1 MKGIIGK
8 KVGMT
13 QLFDESGAVVP
24 VTVIEAGPCYVTQV
38 KTVDVDGYN
47 AIQLGFEEVAERK
60 LTKGQK
66 GHLQKA
72 GTPTVRRLR
81 EMRSDDGDT
90 QFGPSSFNL
99 GDVIK
104 ADIFQDGEIVDVVG
118 ISKGKGFAGAVKRYH
133 FAGGPKTH
141 GQSDRHRA
149 PGSRGAGTTPGHTW
163 PGAKGPGQMGNEQV
177 TVQNLKIALVD
188 AERNLIAIRG
198 AVPGPRG
205 GLVLVRASKKGKK
218 KA

>member
-13 QLFDESGAVVP
+13 QLFDERGVVVP

-38 KTVDVDGYN
+38 KTVETDGYS
-47 AIQLGFEEVAERK
+47 AVQLGFEEVAERK

-66 GHLQKA
+66 GHVQKA
-72 GTPTVRRLR
+72 GTPNVRRLR
-81 EMRSDDGDT
+81 EMRADDGDI
-90 QFGPSSFNL
+90 QYNL

-104 ADIFQDGEIVDVVG
+104 ADIFQDGEMVDVVG
-118 ISKGKGFAGAVKRYH
+118 ISKGKGFAGAVKRH
-133 FAGGPKTH
+133 NFAGGPKTH

-149 PGSRGAGTTPGHTW
+149 PGSRGAGTTPGHTY
-163 PGAKGPGQMGNEQV
+163 PGLRGPGHMGDEQV

-205 GLVLVRASKKGKK
+205 GLVLVRAAKKGKK
-218 KA
+218 A

>member
-13 QLFDESGAVVP
+13 QLFDASGAVVP
-24 VTVIEAGPCYVTQV
+24 VTVIEAGPCYVLQV
-38 KTVDVDGYN
+38 KTVEIDGYN

-66 GHLQKA
+66 GHIQKA

-81 EMRSDDGDT
+81 EVRSDDGDT
-90 QFGPSSFNL
+90 QYNL

-104 ADIFQDGEIVDVVG
+104 ADIFQDGEIVDVTG
-118 ISKGKGFAGAVKRYH
+118 ISKGKGFAGAVKRHH

-149 PGSRGAGTTPGHTW
+149 PGSRGSGTTPGHTSR
-163 PGAKGPGQMGNEQV
+163 GLRGPGHMGDDQV

-205 GLVLVRASKKGKK
+205 GLVLVRAAKRAKKSQLR
-218 KA
+218 

>member
-38 KTVDVDGYN
+38 KTVETDGYN

-60 LTKGQK
+60 LTKGEK

-72 GTPTVRRLR
+72 GAPTMRRLR
-81 EMRSDDGDT
+81 EMSFDDVT
-90 QFGPSSFNL
+90 QYNL

-104 ADIFQDGEIVDVVG
+104 ADIFQDGEIVDVIG
-118 ISKGKGFAGAVKRYH
+118 ISKGKGFAGAVKRH
-133 FAGGPKTH
+133 GFAGGPKTH

-149 PGSRGAGTTPGHTW
+149 TGSRGAGTTPGHTW
-163 PGAKGPGQMGNEQV
+163 PGSRAPGQMGNDQV

-205 GLVLVRASKKGKK
+205 GLVLVRAAKKGKK
-218 KA
+218 A

>member
-38 KTVDVDGYN
+38 KTVETDGYN

-60 LTKGQK
+60 ITKGEK

-81 EMRSDDGDT
+81 EMRSDDAT
-90 QFGPSSFNL
+90 QYNL

-118 ISKGKGFAGAVKRYH
+118 ISKGKGFAGAVKRH
-133 FAGGPKTH
+133 GFGGGPKTH

-149 PGSRGAGTTPGHTW
+149 TGSRGAGTTPGHTW
-163 PGAKGPGQMGNEQV
+163 PGSRAPGQMGNDQV

-205 GLVLVRASKKGKK
+205 GLVVVRAARKGQK
-218 KA
+218 KAK